1 MYCERLKREAAA
13 PRERL
18 DIETR
23 RQISKR
29 NTVWRAYPAVPTQL
43 VQVATTVAAAGAR
56 HLPWGTCVLHQT
68 RSLELAWVECPYVL
82 AS

>member
-1 MYCERLKREAAA
+1 MNQASQNLSYRVLCSQLVRAAMYCERLKREAAA

-23 RQISKR
+23 RQISKG
-29 NTVWRAYPAVPTQL
+29 NTVWRAYPAVPNQV

-56 HLPWGTCVLHQT
+56 NLP
-68 RSLELAWVECPYVL
+68 
-82 AS
+82 